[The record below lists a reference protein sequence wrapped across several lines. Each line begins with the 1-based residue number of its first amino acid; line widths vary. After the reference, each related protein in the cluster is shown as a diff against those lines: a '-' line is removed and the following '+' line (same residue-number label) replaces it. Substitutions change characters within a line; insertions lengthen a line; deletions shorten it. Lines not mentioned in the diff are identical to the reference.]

1 MLNTWCK
8 STQPDRAAADLLQ
21 VTVGHSTM
29 PVRAV
34 ARLSLSR
41 PERFVVFDLL
51 VNFSAEDWKSRRL
64 QCRELRSF
72 PLVALVCW
80 LASFQVTSVEE
91 GYPCGGS
98 SCSNSMLVTLVTHA
112 KDSTTCAI
120 HNSYVGTRQKVQL
133 PIWLSTKRYDLSPG
147 TRFRGSRSVDL
158 HVGAEIQAKSC
169 SSTLKSRC
177 TSERCQAHRY
187 TIVLRS
193 LSQQQASR
201 HPPSEAMKQLSVKL
215 INL

>member
-1 MLNTWCK
+1 
-8 STQPDRAAADLLQ
+8 
-21 VTVGHSTM
+21 M

-41 PERFVVFDLL
+41 PEGFVVFDLL

-98 SCSNSMLVTLVTHA
+98 SHSKNMLVTLVTHA
-112 KDSTTCAI
+112 KD
-120 HNSYVGTRQKVQL
+120 R
-133 PIWLSTKRYDLSPG
+133 
-147 TRFRGSRSVDL
+147 L
-158 HVGAEIQAKSC
+158 HVLYTTPTWAHAMKYSYPFGYRPKDMTSESWYEIQRKS
-169 SSTLKSRC
+169 
-177 TSERCQAHRY
+177 
-187 TIVLRS
+187 
-193 LSQQQASR
+193 
-201 HPPSEAMKQLSVKL
+201 
-215 INL
+215 